1 MKTNVVMTRKMGNF
15 DIFQRT
21 EDGMFNATSLLSQW
35 NKKRGLSRGKEVND
49 FLKIDKTKEFIAEVE
64 LRENH
69 NTNKIVLSKKGK
81 NGGTWLHPLV
91 FIDFAMWLNPSFKYD
106 VLKFVYDELIKQRHD
121 AGDNYISLSAS
132 GQKLKGYDYREV
144 AIALQW
150 VVFGK
155 KGKELRQSATQ
166 DQLKELNDLQTKL
179 SFAIDMG
186 YITSYQ
192 QLISEL
198 RKLYSNKNLK
208 F

>member
-106 VLKFVYDELIKQRHD
+106 VLKFVYDKLIKQRHD

-150 VVFGK
+150 IVFGK

-198 RKLYSNKNLK
+198 RKLYSNKNIK

>member
-150 VVFGK
+150 IVFGK

-198 RKLYSNKNLK
+198 RKLYSNKNIK

>member
-91 FIDFAMWLNPSFKYD
+91 FIDFA
-106 VLKFVYDELIKQRHD
+106 
-121 AGDNYISLSAS
+121 
-132 GQKLKGYDYREV
+132 
-144 AIALQW
+144 
-150 VVFGK
+150 
-155 KGKELRQSATQ
+155 
-166 DQLKELNDLQTKL
+166 
-179 SFAIDMG
+179 IDMC

>member
-1 MKTNVVMTRKMGNF
+1 
-15 DIFQRT
+15 
-21 EDGMFNATSLLSQW
+21 MFNATSLLSQW

-150 VVFGK
+150 IVFGK

>member
-15 DIFQRT
+15 DVSQRT
-21 EDGMFNATSLLSQW
+21 EDGMFNASTLLEQW
-35 NKKRGLSRGKEVND
+35 NKVNNKKNVAD
-49 FLKIDKTKEFIAEVE
+49 FLRLDKTKEFVTEIIS
-64 LRENH
+64 REDH
-69 NTNKIVLSKKGK
+69 NMGNPILSKKGK

-150 VVFGK
+150 IVFGK

-198 RKLYSNKNLK
+198 RKLYSNKNLE

>member
-21 EDGMFNATSLLSQW
+21 EDGIFNATSLLSQW

-49 FLKIDKTKEFIAEVE
+49 FFFFVKTKEVIAEVE

-150 VVFGK
+150 IVFGK

-198 RKLYSNKNLK
+198 RKLYSNKNIK